1 MSEITV
7 SLIKNSNVAK
17 LKFEL
22 NKRGLSTHGK
32 LHELSKILI
41 GVIEGSSSQED
52 NGKNFKTLLN
62 KENVKCMIKEILNEE
77 FTKQEENMTKLINGS
92 FQTPMA
98 KLKKSQD
105 DIKELKNLKK

>member
-32 LHELSKILI
+32 LHELSAGYNSIKSDKLNIRSYLM
-41 GVIEGSSSQED
+41 V
-52 NGKNFKTLLN
+52 KN
-62 KENVKCMIKEILNEE
+62 IK
-77 FTKQEENMTKLINGS
+77 
-92 FQTPMA
+92 
-98 KLKKSQD
+98 
-105 DIKELKNLKK
+105 